1 MEMGR
6 SKIGY
11 GVLSFRVELANTEE
25 EFGFRSVWINS
36 KVHLERMGSW

>member
-11 GVLSFRVELANTEE
+11 GVLSFPVELANTE
-25 EFGFRSVWINS
+25 EFGFRSVWINP
-36 KVHLERMGSW
+36 KVHLELMGSW